1 MLLAEGRVFTARA
14 EGSFVLGAAAALGWR
29 AANGCRFQARLCA
42 EKGRNGL
49 TRRRGG
55 DGKAAFIC
63 GASCGR
69 SQPAEGEWGNK
80 AAEGKRC
87 LRALWG
93 SAAAPGGEGG
103 VCWHLGVPVGWGG
116 GSLGLGEEGLWGQCC
131 HGGGKGPW
139 GQGHLSLRCRLR
151 GFSWGYPRASS
162 PPPPHIFK
170 PLLSALGPAPPSI
183 ATPKMAPGMN
193 TRGLARCDDVMRQR
207 HTQKG
212 GCWIY
217 LPPPRP
223 TFRRWRRRQGA
234 LRPFR

>member
-49 TRRRGG
+49 TGRRGG

-63 GASCGR
+63 GVSCGR

-93 SAAAPGGEGG
+93 SAAARGGGGG
-103 VCWHLGVPVGWGG
+103 VCWHLGVPVGRGG

-131 HGGGKGPW
+131 HVGGKGPW
-139 GQGHLSLRCRLR
+139 GQGALGGVLSPQLKVSPPWVQLGVPP
-151 GFSWGYPRASS
+151 GF
-162 PPPPHIFK
+162 PPPPPIFLSPSSVLWAPRRP
-170 PLLSALGPAPPSI
+170 PLP
-183 ATPKMAPGMN
+183 
-193 TRGLARCDDVMRQR
+193 
-207 HTQKG
+207 
-212 GCWIY
+212 
-217 LPPPRP
+217 LP
-223 TFRRWRRRQGA
+223 RWRRG
-234 LRPFR
+234 

>member
-63 GASCGR
+63 GVSCGR
-69 SQPAEGEWGNK
+69 SQPTEGEWGNK

-93 SAAAPGGEGG
+93 SAAARGGGGG
-103 VCWHLGVPVGWGG
+103 VCWHLGVPVGRGGIFGTGRG
-116 GSLGLGEEGLWGQCC
+116 GSLGTVLSRGRDPGDRGPLGGCC
-131 HGGGKGPW
+131 
-139 GQGHLSLRCRLR
+139 HLSLRCRLR
-151 GFSWGYPRASS
+151 GFSWGYPRASPPS
-162 PPPPHIFK
+162 PPYF
-170 PLLSALGPAPPSI
+170 
-183 ATPKMAPGMN
+183 
-193 TRGLARCDDVMRQR
+193 
-207 HTQKG
+207 
-212 GCWIY
+212 
-217 LPPPRP
+217 
-223 TFRRWRRRQGA
+223 
-234 LRPFR
+234 

>member
-49 TRRRGG
+49 TGRRGG

-63 GASCGR
+63 GVSCGR

-93 SAAAPGGEGG
+93 SAAAPGGGGG
-103 VCWHLGVPVGWGG
+103 VCWHLGVPVGRGGIFGTGRG
-116 GSLGLGEEGLWGQCC
+116 GSLGTVLSRGREGTLGTG
-131 HGGGKGPW
+131 GPW
-139 GQGHLSLRCRLR
+139 GGCCHLSLRCRLR
-151 GFSWGYPRASS
+151 GFSWEYPRASS
-162 PPPPHIFK
+162 PSPPIFLSPSSVLRAPRRP
-170 PLLSALGPAPPSI
+170 PLP
-183 ATPKMAPGMN
+183 
-193 TRGLARCDDVMRQR
+193 
-207 HTQKG
+207 
-212 GCWIY
+212 
-217 LPPPRP
+217 LP
-223 TFRRWRRRQGA
+223 RWRRG
-234 LRPFR
+234 